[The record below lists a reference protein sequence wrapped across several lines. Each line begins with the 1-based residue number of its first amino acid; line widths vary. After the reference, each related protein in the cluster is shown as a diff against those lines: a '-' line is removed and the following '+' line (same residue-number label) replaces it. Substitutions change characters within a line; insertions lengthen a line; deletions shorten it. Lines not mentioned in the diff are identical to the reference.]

1 MIDLRE
7 ILLPNIPDDNEN
19 REISEIIESL
29 ISGIRQI
36 LDRDG
41 INATPVLVGSTAK
54 HTNLKNADIDIFIVF
69 DRKFSERQMESIGL
83 KVGHEVLPDGIE
95 RYAEHPYVSGHIQ
108 GRKIDIVPCFRIEN
122 NTRIISSVDRTP
134 LHTEYVLSHLDEKRR
149 NDVLALKLFMK
160 SIGVYGSEIR
170 VQGFSGYVCE
180 LLVINLGSFQKVLE
194 RFASQKGRL
203 VIPDATPLAA
213 KYRSPVVIEDPTDST
228 RNAAAAISL
237 ENLSIMKIESRLY
250 LHSPSPSFFTK
261 PQQDKPLPYMDRGT
275 CIRIVTLP
283 KPDLVDD
290 VIYSQ
295 AQRARKILVEHIVE
309 MGFHYMD
316 SELYVGNTIEIMI
329 ETETAVLPAVTRHV
343 GPPVDTPNSMAFIM
357 KWKDGKSLRG
367 PYVNDDRICVDAP
380 SSVRDIETAISSA
393 FSGANIGKNLD
404 PVKGKARI
412 IDPAL
417 TDAAYM
423 VLGKFYSRKIRL

>member
-7 ILLPNIPDDNEN
+7 ILLPNIPDDIEK
-19 REISEIIESL
+19 REIGEITEFLLSA
-29 ISGIRQI
+29 IRQI
-36 LDRDG
+36 LERDG
-41 INATPVLVGSTAK
+41 IDATPVLVGSTAK
-54 HTNLKNADIDIFIVF
+54 HTNLKNADIDIFMVF
-69 DRKFSERQMESIGL
+69 DRKYSERQMESIGL
-83 KVGHEVLPDGIE
+83 RIGHEVLPDGME
-95 RYAEHPYVSGHIQ
+95 RYAEHPYVSGHIR
-108 GRKIDIVPCFRIEN
+108 GRKIDVVPCFKIEN
-122 NTRIISSVDRTP
+122 NTKIISSVDRTP

-160 SIGVYGSEIR
+160 ATGVYGSEIR

-203 VIPDATPLAA
+203 IIPETTPLAA
-213 KYRSPVVIEDPTDST
+213 KYRSPVVIEDPTDSS

-261 PQQDKPLPYMDRGT
+261 PQQEKPLPYKERGT

-295 AQRARKILVEHIVE
+295 AQRARKILVEHIVD

-316 SELYVGNTIEIMI
+316 SELYVGNAIEIMI
-329 ETETAVLPAVTRHV
+329 EIESATLPGITRHV

-357 KWKDGKSLRG
+357 KWKDGKSVRG
-367 PYVNDDRICVDAP
+367 PYVCDDRIYVDAP
-380 SSVRDIETAISSA
+380 SGARDIETAISSA
-393 FSGANIGKNLD
+393 FSRANIGKNLD
-404 PVKGKARI
+404 PIKGQARI
-412 IDPAL
+412 IDPSGSD
-417 TDAAYM
+417 TAYM
-423 VLGKFYSRKIRL
+423 VLGKFYARRINF

>member
-7 ILLPNIPDDNEN
+7 ILLPNIPDDIEK
-19 REISEIIESL
+19 REIGEITEFLLSA
-29 ISGIRQI
+29 IRQI
-36 LDRDG
+36 LERDG
-41 INATPVLVGSTAK
+41 IDATPVLVGSTAK
-54 HTNLKNADIDIFIVF
+54 HTNLKNADIDIFMVF
-69 DRKFSERQMESIGL
+69 DRKYSERQMESIGL
-83 KVGHEVLPDGIE
+83 RIGHEVLPDGME
-95 RYAEHPYVSGHIQ
+95 RYAEHPYVSGHIR
-108 GRKIDIVPCFRIEN
+108 GRKIDVVPCFKIEN
-122 NTRIISSVDRTP
+122 NTKIISSVDRTP

-160 SIGVYGSEIR
+160 ATGVYGSEIR

-203 VIPDATPLAA
+203 IIPETTPLAA
-213 KYRSPVVIEDPTDST
+213 KYRSPVVIEDPTDSS

-250 LHSPSPSFFTK
+250 LHRPSPSFFTK
-261 PQQDKPLPYMDRGT
+261 PQQEKPLPYMERGT

-295 AQRARKILVEHIVE
+295 AQRARKILVEHIVD

-316 SELYVGNTIEIMI
+316 SELYVGNAIEIMI
-329 ETETAVLPAVTRHV
+329 EIESATLPGVTRHV

-357 KWKDGKSLRG
+357 KWKDGKSVRG
-367 PYVNDDRICVDAP
+367 PYVCDDRIYVDAP
-380 SSVRDIETAISSA
+380 SGARDIETAISSA
-393 FSGANIGKNLD
+393 FSRANIGKNLD
-404 PVKGKARI
+404 PIKGQARI
-412 IDPAL
+412 IDPSRSD
-417 TDAAYM
+417 TAYM
-423 VLGKFYSRKIRL
+423 VLGKFYSRKIHL